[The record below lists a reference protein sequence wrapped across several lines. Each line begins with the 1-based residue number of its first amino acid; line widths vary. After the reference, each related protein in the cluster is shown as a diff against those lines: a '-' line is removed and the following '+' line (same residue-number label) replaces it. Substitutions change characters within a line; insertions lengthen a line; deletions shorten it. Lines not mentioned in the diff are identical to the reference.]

1 MKHRFLSIVSVML
14 GLTAN
19 SQVITVNVTTDQK
32 FNHPADISTVDA
44 IEKGTIDYPYY
55 TVGNNVFVFDLNKR
69 TMSLNS
75 GKILNI
81 SKINKTNNVLDC
93 IVLDNG
99 VSILFVMGETSNG
112 ESQFLTEWFE
122 GDRITGYF
130 SMNSDFSYTVE

>member
-1 MKHRFLSIVSVML
+1 MKQITSTLILLMTKLFIQ
-14 GLTAN
+14 A
-19 SQVITVNVTTDQK
+19 QVIIVTVTTDQK
-32 FNHPADISTVDA
+32 FNHSADIST
-44 IEKGTIDYPYY
+44 IEAMEKDVIEYPFY

-69 TMSLNS
+69 SMSMNG
-75 GKILNI
+75 GKSFII
-81 SKINKTNNVLDC
+81 SKVNKSDNVLDC
-93 IVLDNG
+93 IVLNNG

>member
-1 MKHRFLSIVSVML
+1 MKQITCTLILLMTKLFIQ
-14 GLTAN
+14 A
-19 SQVITVNVTTDQK
+19 QVIIVTVTTDQK
-32 FNHPADISTVDA
+32 FNHSADISTIKA
-44 IEKGTIDYPYY
+44 IANEEIQYPYY

-69 TMSLNS
+69 TMSMNG
-75 GKILNI
+75 GKSFII
-81 SKINKTNNVLDC
+81 SKVNTSDNVLDC
-93 IVLDNG
+93 IVLNNG

>member
-1 MKHRFLSIVSVML
+1 MKQITCTLILLMTKLFIQ
-14 GLTAN
+14 A
-19 SQVITVNVTTDQK
+19 QVIIVTVTTDQK
-32 FNHPADISTVDA
+32 FNHSADISTIKA
-44 IEKGTIDYPYY
+44 MANEEIQYPYY

-69 TMSLNS
+69 TMSMNG
-75 GKILNI
+75 GKSFII
-81 SKINKTNNVLDC
+81 SKVNTSDNVLDC
-93 IVLDNG
+93 IVLNNG

>member
-1 MKHRFLSIVSVML
+1 MTKLFIQ
-14 GLTAN
+14 A
-19 SQVITVNVTTDQK
+19 QVIIVTVTTDQK
-32 FNHPADISTVDA
+32 FNHSADISTIKA
-44 IEKGTIDYPYY
+44 MANEEIQYPYY

-69 TMSLNS
+69 TMSMNG
-75 GKILNI
+75 GKSFII
-81 SKINKTNNVLDC
+81 SKVNTSDNVLDC
-93 IVLDNG
+93 IVLNNG

>member
-1 MKHRFLSIVSVML
+1 MKHTFLSIVSVML

-75 GKILNI
+75 GKTLNI

-93 IVLDNG
+93 IVLNNG

-112 ESQFLTEWFE
+112 ESQFLSEWFE

-130 SMNSDFSYTVE
+130 SMNSDFSYKVQ

>member
-1 MKHRFLSIVSVML
+1 ML

-75 GKILNI
+75 GKTLNI

-93 IVLDNG
+93 IVLNNG

-112 ESQFLTEWFE
+112 ESQFLSEWFE

-130 SMNSDFSYTVE
+130 SMNSDFSYKVQ

>member
-1 MKHRFLSIVSVML
+1 MKHTFLSIVSVML
-14 GLTAN
+14 DLTAN

-75 GKILNI
+75 WKTLNI

>member
-75 GKILNI
+75 GKTLNI

-99 VSILFVMGETSNG
+99 VSILFVMGETSRG
-112 ESQFLTEWFE
+112 ENQFLCEWFST
-122 GDRITGYF
+122 DRITGYF
-130 SMNSDFSYTVE
+130 SMNSDFSYTVQ

>member
-1 MKHRFLSIVSVML
+1 MKHTFLSIVSVML
-14 GLTAN
+14 SLTAN

-44 IEKGTIDYPYY
+44 IEKGPIDYPYY

-75 GKILNI
+75 GKTLNI

-93 IVLDNG
+93 IVLNNG

-112 ESQFLTEWFE
+112 ESQFLSEWFE

-130 SMNSDFSYTVE
+130 SMNSDFSYKVQ